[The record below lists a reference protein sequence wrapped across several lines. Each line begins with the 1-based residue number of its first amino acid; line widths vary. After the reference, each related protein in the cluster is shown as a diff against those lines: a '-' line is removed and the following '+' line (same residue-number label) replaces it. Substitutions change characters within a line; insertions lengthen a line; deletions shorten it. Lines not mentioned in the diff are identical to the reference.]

1 MMRINVMLS
10 EDIIE
15 QLDEISRAEKKNRS
29 ELLREAALRLIE
41 DYRQMI
47 AEEKR
52 RERIKKAITLQDT
65 IRKKSGKWNG
75 MKELRKWRETAR

>member
-15 QLDEISRAEKKNRS
+15 QLDKISKSEKKNRS

-47 AEEKR
+47 AEEER
-52 RERIKKAITLQDT
+52 RERIKKAISLQDKLRT
-65 IRKKSGKWNG
+65 KSGKWNG
-75 MKELRKWRETAR
+75 MKEVRKWRETVK